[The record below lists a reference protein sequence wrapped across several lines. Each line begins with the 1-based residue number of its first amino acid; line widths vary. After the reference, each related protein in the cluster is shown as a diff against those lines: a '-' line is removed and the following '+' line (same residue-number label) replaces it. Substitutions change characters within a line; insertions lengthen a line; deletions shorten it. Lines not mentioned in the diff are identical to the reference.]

1 MATRSTI
8 SLEFADGTIGQ
19 VYCHWDGYLAHNGK
33 MLMEYYSNP
42 FILRDLID
50 LGSLSSLRPQIGTK
64 HPFSMFEAN
73 MTQDEYANLYRD
85 MCTFYERDRGER
97 SADATYF
104 KDYLHFLVDGQ
115 GRLSRAKGA
124 VAPIY
129 LGAQILQTDG
139 LAAIDQQVFSLNVLW
154 DQMIKQSRIY
164 GVFHQGGWCDVG
176 HPEAIAL
183 AESLLHG

>member
-19 VYCHWDGYLAHNGK
+19 VYCHWDGYLAHNGE
-33 MLMEYYSNP
+33 MLQEYYSNP
-42 FILRDLID
+42 FVLRDLID

-64 HPFSMFEAN
+64 HPFSMYEAK

-85 MCTFYERDRGER
+85 MCSFYERDRGER

-115 GRLSRAKGA
+115 EEEYDYILRNVNG
-124 VAPIY
+124 VATWFVSDHDGDFVTLESAIMDEEDRI
-129 LGAQILQTDG
+129 AQDETDEV
-139 LAAIDQQVFSLNVLW
+139 A
-154 DQMIKQSRIY
+154 Y
-164 GVFHQGGWCDVG
+164 
-176 HPEAIAL
+176 
-183 AESLLHG
+183 